1 MNKFRISITATLLAA
16 SLICTVLALTPDQK
30 RAFNVCYANYTDG
43 VAGCYNYWHAGS
55 DGLKSCLTKC
65 GSDFKTCKRNAGI
78 PLDTNPPPKLP
89 RPTPGGNINPPS
101 KKPPGPP
108 PGQIKSTP
116 TPAPPTIYSKPSKPS
131 PTPKKDHQPKHDGHK
146 G

>member
-16 SLICTVLALTPDQK
+16 SLICTVLALTPAQK
-30 RAFNVCYANYTDG
+30 ARNKCADAYLACFNNCSGNLSNTIGYCSRTCGAKLQT
-43 VAGCYNYWHAGS
+43 
-55 DGLKSCLTKC
+55 CL
-65 GSDFKTCKRNAGI
+65 AAI
-78 PLDTNPPPKLP
+78 PLDTNPPPKFP

-108 PGQIKSTP
+108 PGQIKSTPTP